1 VDLVVRASR
10 AVIDGEIRSA
20 AVAVADGVISAVGRI
35 DADYQ
40 AAEQIQLADGTAL
53 LPGFV
58 DTHVH
63 INEPGTDWEGFA
75 TATAAAAAG
84 GITTLIDMPL
94 DSDPVTT
101 TADALSV
108 KQQAAQGNCEVDVA
122 YWGGLIPG
130 NLAELGDLAT
140 AGVRGFKCF
149 LTDSGN
155 PNFPHLNADDF
166 RRAVSLIAL
175 LDAVLLVHA
184 ESHQVIEAS
193 PRACGRGYASFLESR
208 PDTSEED
215 AVALVIDSA
224 RETGARV
231 HVVHVSSARVLPMLA
246 EAKRSG
252 VRITAET
259 CPHYLIFTAEDIPD
273 GATQFAA
280 CPPIRNQDN
289 RGLLWQGLADGTLDM
304 IVSDHSPCAPSMKA
318 DGDFGQVFGGI
329 SSLEI
334 GPRAV
339 WTHAAERGFGLSELC
354 RWMAEQPA
362 ALAGLGDRGRIAV
375 GHRADL
381 CAFDPDGEQTVHA
394 GALRHRHAVT
404 PYDGV
409 VLRGSVTQTWLAGRL
424 TYERMGQPAQSTVR
438 RNGDRLAR
446 RKLPVRGRR
455 DGRGGNDARC
465 R

>member
-1 VDLVVRASR
+1 VDLVIRANR
-10 AVIDGEIRSA
+10 AVIDGEIRSV
-20 AVAVADGVISAVGRI
+20 AVAVADGVIRAIGPI
-35 DADYQ
+35 DADYP
-40 AAEQIQLADGTAL
+40 AAEQIRLPEATVL

-84 GITTLIDMPL
+84 GITTLVDMPL

-101 TADALSV
+101 TVDALTE
-108 KQQAAQGNCEVDVA
+108 KQQAAHGNCEVDVGF
-122 YWGGLIPG
+122 WGGVVPG
-130 NLAELGDLAT
+130 NLSDLADLAA
-140 AGVRGFKCF
+140 AGVQGFKCF

-155 PNFPHLNADDF
+155 PNFPHLNAEDF
-166 RRAVSLIAL
+166 RSAVALIAA

-184 ESHQVIEAS
+184 ESQHVIEAS
-193 PRACGRGYASFLESR
+193 PRPGGRDYASFLSSR
-208 PDTSEED
+208 PDASEED
-215 AVALVIDSA
+215 AVALVIDAA

-246 EAKRSG
+246 EAKRAG

-259 CPHYLIFTAEDIPD
+259 CPHYLIFTAEGIPD

-280 CPPIRNQDN
+280 CPPIRDRDN

-318 DGDFGQVFGGI
+318 DGDFGRVFGGI
-329 SSLEI
+329 SSLEV

-339 WTHAAERGFGLSELC
+339 WTHAAQRGFGLEELC
-354 RWMAEQPA
+354 RWMSERPA

-375 GHRADL
+375 GQRADL
-381 CAFDPDGEQTVHA
+381 CAFDPEGEQTVHA
-394 GALRHRHAVT
+394 RTLRHRHAVT

-409 VLRGSVTQTWLAGRL
+409 VLRGSVVQTWLAGRRI
-424 TYERMGQPAQSTVR
+424 YERVGQPA
-438 RNGDRLAR
+438 
-446 RKLPVRGRR
+446 
-455 DGRGGNDARC
+455 
-465 R
+465 